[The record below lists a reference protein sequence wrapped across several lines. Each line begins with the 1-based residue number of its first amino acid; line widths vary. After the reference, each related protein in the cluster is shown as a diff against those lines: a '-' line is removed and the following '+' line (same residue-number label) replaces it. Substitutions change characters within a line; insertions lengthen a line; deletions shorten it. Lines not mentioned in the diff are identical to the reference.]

1 MEELCCKA
9 EQRNGAEDEGKGWS
23 FHCGFFFKWE
33 VVYADEFDPAVSEEE
48 IHDVG
53 VQAAEGVRF
62 LSR

>member
-1 MEELCCKA
+1 MVFSLCL
-9 EQRNGAEDEGKGWS
+9 
-23 FHCGFFFKWE
+23 FFFFFKWE

-62 LSR
+62 LSRQVLY